1 MAIRQIV
8 IDIPETVFLS
18 DDGIDEATFAKELKV
33 LAAVRLYGQ
42 GRLSSGRAAELAD
55 MSRVEFLLNLKD
67 YRVFPLESE
76 LFDLEKNLA

>member
-76 LFDLEKNLA
+76 LLDLEKNLA

>member
-67 YRVFPLESE
+67 YRVFPLEFE
-76 LFDLEKNLA
+76 LLDLEKNLA